1 MKRILLLAAVI
12 TLAAGCT
19 FLLREPDEREKPLV
33 PPEEAP
39 APRMEEKAE
48 VENVIIRNHEFN
60 PGIKRIAEGDQV
72 SWINMDAAR
81 HTVTFEKNEGLGS
94 PALKRGQTYW
104 RKFDETGV
112 FNYYCSFH
120 PAMRGII
127 IVEEQE

>member
-1 MKRILLLAAVI
+1 
-12 TLAAGCT
+12 
-19 FLLREPDEREKPLV
+19 
-33 PPEEAP
+33 
-39 APRMEEKAE
+39 MEEKAE
-48 VENVIIRNHEFN
+48 VENIIIRNHEFN

-104 RKFDETGV
+104 RKFDEAGV

-127 IVEEQE
+127 IVEEEDWKKYRIHSRAFLNMLLLNIRKFDSRLLFFWKPAS